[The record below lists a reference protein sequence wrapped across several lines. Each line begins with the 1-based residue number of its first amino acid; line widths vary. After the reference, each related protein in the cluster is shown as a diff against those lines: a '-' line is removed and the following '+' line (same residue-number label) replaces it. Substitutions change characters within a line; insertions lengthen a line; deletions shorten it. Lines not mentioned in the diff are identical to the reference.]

1 MQYLKSK
8 ARHHKLFFVILRLF
22 YVFSL
27 KGGSQLLKYGK
38 YVITHNS
45 DPDGPWY
52 RSSEEAFSS
61 DITTVKTF
69 LMCPGL
75 LMYDPEIIP
84 QLIGF
89 TLNNFTELGQV
100 LTNV

>member
-1 MQYLKSK
+1 MVL
-8 ARHHKLFFVILRLF
+8 
-22 YVFSL
+22 SL
-27 KGGSQLLKYGK
+27 KDDSQLLKYKK

-45 DPDGPWY
+45 DPDDPWY
-52 RSSEEAFSS
+52 RSSEEAPSWHMNA
-61 DITTVKTF
+61 VKII
-69 LMCPGL
+69 LVCPGL

-100 LTNV
+100 LTNVEPSALKEEL